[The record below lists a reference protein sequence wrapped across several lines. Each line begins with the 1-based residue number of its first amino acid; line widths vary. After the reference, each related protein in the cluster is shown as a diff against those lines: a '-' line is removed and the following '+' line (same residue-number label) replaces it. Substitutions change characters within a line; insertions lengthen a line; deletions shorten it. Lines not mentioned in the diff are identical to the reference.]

1 MIGVHVRIDHMGD
14 LHPLV
19 GRERGIGVQ
28 ITLVRIDDSTLA
40 EAAAAEQVAGA
51 AGLEGVVGPEDH
63 GLASS
68 QVSIGQPSLRHSGT
82 P

>member
-1 MIGVHVRIDHMGD
+1 LLVRIDH
-14 LHPLV
+14 
-19 GRERGIGVQ
+19 RA
-28 ITLVRIDDSTLA
+28 LA

-68 QVSIGQPSLRHSGT
+68 QVSIGQPWLRHSAT
-82 P
+82 PWSMRVAAYPWRCSSSTASAA